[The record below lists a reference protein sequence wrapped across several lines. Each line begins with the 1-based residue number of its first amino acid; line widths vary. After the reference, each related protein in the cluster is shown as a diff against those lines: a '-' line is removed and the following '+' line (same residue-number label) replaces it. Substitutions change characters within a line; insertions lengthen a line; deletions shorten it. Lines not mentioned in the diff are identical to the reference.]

1 MQGARSR
8 GIRNPV
14 GNHIPEACTAQANS
28 QIGGIIGE
36 SRNEIV
42 LNWQQPPRTT
52 TPRASE

>member
-1 MQGARSR
+1 
-8 GIRNPV
+8 V